1 MPLVSGLELLQHAQ
15 ENGYAVGAFNADNM
29 EVVQAVVEAAQESRS
44 PVILQVSPP
53 TIRYA
58 RLGMAAAMVREAAG
72 QADVPVALH
81 LDHGDNIEQAVL
93 CLQAGF
99 TSLMYDGSRLP
110 FEENVAQTMA
120 IVRVAHAAG
129 VPVEAELG
137 RVLQAGATRD
147 QVRAGMTDA
156 VQAGAFVRATGCDS
170 LAVAVG
176 SIHGMKHSG
185 AVLDSD
191 RIETISQES
200 NVPLVLHGG
209 SGVSRESLRAAIQA
223 GICKVNVGTFL
234 KQGFTEAMRA
244 ALKELPGE
252 TDFRRVLGPARN
264 EVIKRVREWIV
275 LLGSN
280 DRITSNGGFLCSDA
294 WHSKG

>member
-15 ENGYAVGAFNADNM
+15 ENRYAVGAFNADNM

-58 RLGMAAAMVREAAG
+58 GLGMAAAMAREAAS

-81 LDHGDNIEQAVL
+81 LDHGENIEQAVL
-93 CLQAGF
+93 CLRAGF

-110 FEENVAQTMA
+110 FEENVAQTLA
-120 IVRVAHAAG
+120 IVQVAHAAG
-129 VPVEAELG
+129 VQVEAELG
-137 RVLQAGATRD
+137 KVLQAGATQD
-147 QVRAGMTDA
+147 QVRTAMTDA
-156 VQAGAFVRATGCDS
+156 VEAGEFARATGCDS

-185 AVLDSD
+185 AVLDIE
-191 RIETISQES
+191 RIETISQETDI
-200 NVPLVLHGG
+200 PLVLHGG
-209 SGVSRESLRAAIQA
+209 SGTSRESLQAAIHA

-244 ALKELPGE
+244 ALRELPDE
-252 TDFRRVLGPARN
+252 IDFRRVLGPARN
-264 EVIKRVREWIV
+264 AVVKRVREWIV

-280 DRITSNGGFLCSDA
+280 DRLASNSGFQSSDA
-294 WHSKG
+294 WQSKG